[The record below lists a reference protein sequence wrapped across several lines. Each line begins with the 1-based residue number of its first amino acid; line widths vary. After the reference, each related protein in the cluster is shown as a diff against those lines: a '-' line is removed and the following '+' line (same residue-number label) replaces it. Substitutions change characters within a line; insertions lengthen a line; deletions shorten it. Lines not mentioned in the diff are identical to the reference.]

1 MKIEELYPRDFLL
14 ASSSTTSV
22 LRIKDELIFTSQ
34 AKELLERS
42 LFILRKLIHI
52 ALGGVVRVLRQTQPR
67 ATTIIT

>member
-22 LRIKDELIFTSQ
+22 LRIKDELIFPSQ